1 MYKFIYY
8 FVYCFMKDK
17 EIRSTN
23 SASMFVCVAMI
34 FHFFLFLQMFKLVFN
49 YELLP
54 TNNLPMAVRSFTLIV
69 FFLLFFYVVDYY
81 FRKRLIHIKEFYQG
95 KQILSFRNG
104 IAVSALIVVSMLL
117 FAEFLNNYIY
127 WRMLLLSF
135 YYGY

>member
-54 TNNLPMAVRSFTLIV
+54 INNLPMAVRSFALIV
-69 FFLLFFYVVDYY
+69 FFLLFFYIVDYY
-81 FRKRLIHIKEFYQG
+81 FRKRLNYIKEFYRG

-104 IAVSALIVVSMLL
+104 IAVAALIVMHLLL